1 MRIARSMTV
10 ARIVGEIMRTIFLVT
25 ALVAV
30 ASIAEAQSPA
40 AKLPGQSEPPTSA
53 TTSPTPNAGND
64 EVAARRK
71 LEEQG
76 YRDVRGLT
84 PNGDGTVSGRAVR
97 DDPTGRS
104 PGSNAEINVDIDASG
119 KVRER

>member
-1 MRIARSMTV
+1 
-10 ARIVGEIMRTIFLVT
+10 MRTIFLVT

-53 TTSPTPNAGND
+53 TTSPTPSAGND

-104 PGSNAEINVDIDASG
+104 PGSNAEINVDVDASG

>member
-1 MRIARSMTV
+1 MTT
-10 ARIVGEIMRTIFLVT
+10 ARIVGGTMRTIFLAI
-25 ALVAV
+25 ALVAAASV
-30 ASIAEAQSPA
+30 AQAQSPA
-40 AKLPGQSEPPTSA
+40 AKLPGQAESPSSA

-71 LEEQG
+71 LEDQG

-84 PNGDGTVSGRAVR
+84 PNGDGTMSGRAVR
-97 DDPTGRS
+97 EDPTGRL
-104 PGSNAEINVDIDASG
+104 PANNGEINVDIDSSG

>member
-1 MRIARSMTV
+1 
-10 ARIVGEIMRTIFLVT
+10 MRTIFLI
-25 ALVAV
+25 AILVA
-30 ASIAEAQSPA
+30 ASSVAEAQSPA
-40 AKLPGQSEPPTSA
+40 AKLPGQTEPPASA

-97 DDPTGRS
+97 DDPTGRL
-104 PGSNAEINVDIDASG
+104 PGSNAEINVDIDGSG

>member
-1 MRIARSMTV
+1 MTIE
-10 ARIVGEIMRTIFLVT
+10 AIVGEIMRTIFLAA
-25 ALVAV
+25 ALVAA

-40 AKLPGQSEPPTSA
+40 AKLPGQAEPPSSV

-71 LEEQG
+71 LEDLG

-97 DDPTGRS
+97 SEPTGRW
-104 PGSNAEINVDIDASG
+104 PARNAEINVDIDASG
-119 KVRER
+119 HVRER